1 MSLLSTLAL
10 LVLPL
15 YRPQGRVAE
24 VEEKNAALRERIAEL
39 EKEVAAG
46 KRREETAERGYLAS
60 LHRTRSLEHQLAN
73 TQHELAYWRESY
85 RRAMSGPQMLGQ
97 AQQAQQQLYAQAGV
111 QALAQRQFYQQA
123 QAAQGLLGAQGLA
136 QGGEFCN
143 CIPDRNEVFRRTG
156 AAGPIAQ

>member
-15 YRPQGRVAE
+15 YRPEGRVAE
-24 VEEKNAALRERIAEL
+24 VEEKNAALREKVSEL

-46 KRREETAERGYLAS
+46 KRREETAERGYLNT
-60 LHRTRSLEHQLAN
+60 LHRLAN

-85 RRAMSGPQMLGQ
+85 HRAMSGPQMLGQ
-97 AQQAQQQLYAQAGV
+97 AQQAQQQLYAQQAQQQLYAQAGA
-111 QALAQRQFYQQA
+111 QGMLNRNPLAQHQ
-123 QAAQGLLGAQGLA
+123 LGAQGL
-136 QGGEFCN
+136 QSVDLWGEFCN

>member
-15 YRPQGRVAE
+15 YRPEGRVAE
-24 VEEKNAALRERIAEL
+24 VEEENAALREKVSEL

-46 KRREETAERGYLAS
+46 KRREETAERGYLNT
-60 LHRTRSLEHQLAN
+60 LHRLAN

-85 RRAMSGPQMLGQ
+85 HRAMSGPQMLGQ
-97 AQQAQQQLYAQAGV
+97 AQQAQQQLYAQAGA
-111 QALAQRQFYQQA
+111 QALARQQFYQQA
-123 QAAQGLLGAQGLA
+123 QAAQGMLGAQGLE
-136 QGGEFCN
+136 QWGEFCN